1 MELRTWK
8 HPPHGIPVICVGT
21 GRLVVSLNC
30 IPAGVMSV
38 ANEKDFVLRR
48 MKMKALKRFLK
59 DEQGTETVEWAI
71 IIGLIA
77 VASITLIVS
86 IGEWVKTK
94 FTTLDTELAK
104 HP

>member
-1 MELRTWK
+1 
-8 HPPHGIPVICVGT
+8 
-21 GRLVVSLNC
+21 
-30 IPAGVMSV
+30 
-38 ANEKDFVLRR
+38 
-48 MKMKALKRFLK
+48 MKALKRFLK

-77 VASITLIVS
+77 VASITLIAS
-86 IGEWVKTK
+86 IGEWVETK